1 MANESGDQMTA
12 ESADASVDTAASG
25 IEAPGETADG
35 SASDTARAA
44 SGAETAASDTE
55 TAASDTETTLAD
67 RLRRRVIEGDLG
79 RRLVHVAGVG
89 FPAIYVLPFIE
100 WWHVTALMVLVTLG
114 AAILETLRLSVG
126 LDWFIYEHLTREY
139 EQDAPAAYLLY
150 MISATAV
157 ALLAQ
162 PRVAIPAILMLAV
175 ADPIAGVISKDTL
188 QTVKSPRA
196 LAGMFVIC
204 ALFALPFVHEEP
216 LAVVLGG
223 LGGMVA
229 DGVKPVVRGHVID
242 DDLTIA
248 PAGALGIWLGLELG
262 PMLF

>member
-1 MANESGDQMTA
+1 MANESGDQVTA
-12 ESADASVDTAASG
+12 ESADATVDTAASG
-25 IEAPGETADG
+25 IETPGETTD
-35 SASDTARAA
+35 
-44 SGAETAASDTE
+44 ETAAADTE
-55 TAASDTETTLAD
+55 TARGAETTLAD

-114 AAILETLRLSVG
+114 AVILETLRLSVG
-126 LDWFIYEHLTREY
+126 LNWFIYEHLTREY

-162 PRVAIPAILMLAV
+162 PRIAIPAILMLAV
-175 ADPIAGVISKDTL
+175 ADPIAGVISADEL
-188 QTVKSPRA
+188 RSVKRPRA
-196 LAGMFVIC
+196 LAGMFVVC
-204 ALFALPFVHEEP
+204 ALFTLPFVYEEP
-216 LAVVLGG
+216 LAAVLGG